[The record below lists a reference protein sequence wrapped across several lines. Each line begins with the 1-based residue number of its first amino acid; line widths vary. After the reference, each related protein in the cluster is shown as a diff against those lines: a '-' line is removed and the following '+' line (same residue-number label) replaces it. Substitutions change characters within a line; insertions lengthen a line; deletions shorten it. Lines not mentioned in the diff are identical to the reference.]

1 MMLRGDFIFM
11 ETVYLGVG
19 SNLGDREKYIQ
30 QAIQYL
36 RETPGISV
44 KKISSLHET
53 DPVGGPPQGKY
64 LNGAIEIETRLSPR
78 ELLTCVKNIEK
89 GLGRKER
96 MKNWPREIDLDILL
110 YGNQMIQEPGLEI
123 PHPHMRERD
132 FVLIPL
138 REIAAHAGI

>member
-1 MMLRGDFIFM
+1 M

-64 LNGAIEIETRLSPR
+64 LNGAIEIETDFSPR
-78 ELLTCVKNIEK
+78 ELLSYLKNIEQE
-89 GLGRKER
+89 LGRKKR
-96 MKNWPREIDLDILL
+96 KKNWPREIDLDILL
-110 YGNQMIQEPGLEI
+110 YGDKTIKEEGLEI
-123 PHPHMRERD
+123 PHPRMWKRS
-132 FVLIPL
+132 FVLLPL
-138 REIAAHAGI
+138 SEIAPRHRPYRIVQ